1 MVIVC
6 ARYHL
11 LCLSCCIC
19 RAQLVM
25 RFYYTNFCS
34 KLVSRIHINLFNSL
48 SFHLISQKPFSLNV
62 VFDANALFRLYLM
75 YRVPITANVLNQHKT
90 IAEAPTFPLVTFY
103 DKNKVQIGNLQSGD
117 KRAAEKLTVVYT
129 SKTSKIELKW
139 IKKYCIDIKII

>member
-1 MVIVC
+1 MPM
-6 ARYHL
+6 
-11 LCLSCCIC
+11 LCSAYTCC
-19 RAQLVM
+19 
-25 RFYYTNFCS
+25 
-34 KLVSRIHINLFNSL
+34 
-48 SFHLISQKPFSLNV
+48 
-62 VFDANALFRLYLM
+62 

-117 KRAAEKLTVVYT
+117 KRAAEKLSVVYT